1 MIRGVVFDM
10 DGVLIDAKDWHF
22 EALNRALALF
32 GHTITRHEHLTSFD
46 GLPTKRKLEML
57 SLDRGLPRALHGF
70 LNEMK
75 QRYTMELV
83 HARCRPRF
91 AHEYALSRL
100 KAQGMKLAVASNSIR
115 HTIEV
120 MMRMAELAPYLDLML
135 SNEDVAKAKPD
146 PEIYT
151 LAMRRLGLA
160 PHETLVVEDN
170 ENGIRAARDSGAHV
184 MVVREVE
191 DVTLPAIQAR
201 IAEAARSPRAEV
213 PA

>member
-10 DGVLIDAKDWHF
+10 DGVLIDAKDWHY

-32 GHTITRHEHLTSFD
+32 GHAITRHEHLTSFD
-46 GLPTKRKLEML
+46 GLPTRRKLEML

-75 QRYTMELV
+75 QAYTMELV

-100 KAQGMKLAVASNSIR
+100 KAQGLMLAVASNSIR
-115 HTIEV
+115 HTVEV
-120 MMRMAELAPYLDLML
+120 MMQKSALAPYLDLML
-135 SNEDVAKAKPD
+135 SNEDVARAKPD
-146 PEIYT
+146 PEIYA

-160 PHETLVVEDN
+160 PEETLVVEDN
-170 ENGIRAARDSGAHV
+170 ENGIRAAHASGAHV
-184 MVVREVE
+184 MVVAHVE
-191 DVTLPAIQAR
+191 DVTLAAIRAR
-201 IAEAARSPRAEV
+201 IAEAARTPRASV